1 MAAKVRDG
9 VSGGDA
15 SPKEHAQR
23 RSDGDPTA
31 GGQPVPGAAAATDN
45 TEVADLMRMMLLS
58 QATAEKNRADA
69 EARLVARLTALEER
83 QLAAENGSAA
93 VLGGAQSTEGS
104 VKLAGSC
111 DGGGSPGVAVAGNET
126 EAHDGGHVPPAFEDA
141 TGKHQSTAKILA
153 EKGGSPTLGSTR
165 ETDEKKRGRNS
176 ARAPAL
182 ATEDQPSEP
191 SDETPWAA
199 NETSRLIE
207 RPGMQH
213 KK

>member
-1 MAAKVRDG
+1 MEPPGHSPPLRAPPATSTTGANMVAEVRDG

-45 TEVADLMRMMLLS
+45 TEVADLLRMMLLS

-104 VKLAGSC
+104 VTLAGSC

-141 TGKHQSTAKILA
+141 TGKHHGPGQ
-153 EKGGSPTLGSTR
+153 R
-165 ETDEKKRGRNS
+165 ETERIFRDGRIRVFCKTRASVRGRS
-176 ARAPAL
+176 AA
-182 ATEDQPSEP
+182 
-191 SDETPWAA
+191 
-199 NETSRLIE
+199 
-207 RPGMQH
+207 
-213 KK
+213 